1 MRRAKIVATFG
12 PAIASYENTLAVL
25 EAGVDVARMNMSH
38 GDYTV
43 HDNTYENVRKAASDL
58 SKAVAIMADLQGPK
72 IRLGRFVDG
81 PHALA
86 VGDIFTITTEDVP
99 GTKDICS
106 TTLKSLTEDVNV
118 GDALL
123 IDDGKV
129 ALRAIE
135 VDDVKVVA
143 EVTVGGMVSNNKGI
157 NLPGVAVNVPALS
170 EKDEDDLR
178 WAIRRGVDL
187 VALSFVRDASDITRV
202 HEIMD
207 EEGRRVPVIAKIEKP
222 QAVEQLPEI
231 IDAFDAIMVAR
242 GDLGVELPLEE
253 VPIVQKRAV
262 ELARRWAKPVIVA
275 TQVLESMI
283 DNPRPTRA
291 EASDCAN
298 AVLDGAD
305 AVMLSGETSVGK
317 YPIETVKTMA
327 RIIESTE
334 VHGLERVPPLGTKP
348 KTRGGAITRAAVEI
362 ADQLDAKYICTFTQS
377 GDSARRLSRL
387 RPIKAV
393 FAFTPVEHVW
403 NQLALTWGIQPV
415 LVPMVGHTD
424 EMTSQVDRSL
434 LEMDLVDDG
443 DLVVIAAGSPPGKAG
458 STNMLKVHKVGDL
471 ADAGSQGG
479 EPGSNREKLGPWPEK
494 KKKNQAT
501 QA

>member
-43 HDNTYENVRKAASDL
+43 HDNTYENVRKAAAEL
-58 SKAVAIMADLQGPK
+58 GKPVAIMADLQGPK
-72 IRLGRFVDG
+72 IRLGRFTDG

-86 VGDIFTITTEDVP
+86 VGDTFTITTEDVP
-99 GTKDICS
+99 GTKVICS

-129 ALRAIE
+129 ALRAVE
-135 VDDVKVVA
+135 VDAVKVVA

-178 WAIRRGVDL
+178 WAMRRGVDL
-187 VALSFVRDASDITRV
+187 VALSFVRDASDIIRV

-222 QAVEQLPEI
+222 QAVDQLHEI

-275 TQVLESMI
+275 TQILESMI
-283 DNPRPTRA
+283 DKPRPTRA
-291 EASDCAN
+291 EASDVRQRSARRRRRGYALRRDQRGQIPHRDGQDHGPDHRVHRGTRTGAGSPRWAPSPRPG
-298 AVLDGAD
+298 AVP
-305 AVMLSGETSVGK
+305 S
-317 YPIETVKTMA
+317 
-327 RIIESTE
+327 
-334 VHGLERVPPLGTKP
+334 RVPPSRSPTSWTPSTSVLSPSPVTPPAVSHDCARSSRSSPSLRWSRSGTSW
-348 KTRGGAITRAAVEI
+348 R
-362 ADQLDAKYICTFTQS
+362 
-377 GDSARRLSRL
+377 
-387 RPIKAV
+387 
-393 FAFTPVEHVW
+393 
-403 NQLALTWGIQPV
+403 
-415 LVPMVGHTD
+415 
-424 EMTSQVDRSL
+424 
-434 LEMDLVDDG
+434 
-443 DLVVIAAGSPPGKAG
+443 
-458 STNMLKVHKVGDL
+458 
-471 ADAGSQGG
+471 
-479 EPGSNREKLGPWPEK
+479 
-494 KKKNQAT
+494 
-501 QA
+501 